1 MHDNAA
7 NRAEKAPAPGSNAKA
22 ASSSPPEA
30 PGVLEAEELD
40 LGVGTE
46 ELS

>member
-22 ASSSPPEA
+22 ASSSPEA